1 VITPAADHL
10 SLVKGVVLGLVEGV
24 TEFLPVSSTGH
35 LTVVARLFDLH
46 SDAVDSYIVVVQL
59 GAIAAVLALYR
70 QRIAALFGALRH
82 PRQSSRSQQLL
93 IALAVAF
100 VPAAIVGALFGDAI
114 KHRLFGVGPVAVAW
128 AVGGVAILVVARR
141 RIGGARAIEA
151 TTARDGLLIGLAQV
165 LALWPGTSRSLV
177 TILAA
182 VALGL
187 SLPAAVEFSFLLG
200 LATLTAAT
208 GFELLRTSSEIVDAF
223 GYAVPLVG
231 VVVAFVAAL
240 ASIRWMVA
248 FLQSRSLAAFGVYRL
263 GAAAVAA
270 LLLLTNVV

>member
-10 SLVKGVVLGLVEGV
+10 TLLKGVVLGLVEGI

-35 LTVVARLFDLH
+35 LTVVARLLDLQ

-70 QRIAALFGALRH
+70 RRIATLVDAVLHLRR
-82 PRQSSRSQQLL
+82 PGDGRRLL
-93 IALAVAF
+93 VALAVAF
-100 VPAAIVGALFGDAI
+100 VPAAITGAVLGDAI
-114 KHRLFGVGPVAVAW
+114 QDRLFGVGPVAIAW

-141 RIGGARAIEA
+141 RIGGSRPIEA
-151 TTARDGLLIGLAQV
+151 TTARDGLVIGLAQV

-182 VALGL
+182 VAIGL

-200 LATLTAAT
+200 FATLTAAT
-208 GFELLRTSSEIVDAF
+208 GYELVRTGPDIVDAF
-223 GYAVPLVG
+223 GYGVPMVG

-240 ASIRWMVA
+240 ASIRWMVG

-270 LLLLTNVV
+270 TLLLSGVV

>member
-1 VITPAADHL
+1 MITPAADHL